1 MNILTSV
8 GPGSVSH
15 VGVSELPH
23 LHSDASTRTNSPSES
38 KAVLNKLLTSYPIL
52 VANKLASKY
61 RSVASVHTVQLQLAT
76 VTVHS
81 SVLI

>member
-15 VGVSELPH
+15 VGVSGLPH
-23 LHSDASTRTNSPSES
+23 LHLDASTRTSSPSES
-38 KAVLNKLLTSYPIL
+38 KAVTSYPIL

-61 RSVASVHTVQLQLAT
+61 RFVASVHTVQLQLAT
-76 VTVHS
+76 VLGML
-81 SVLI
+81 SVDLIFLL